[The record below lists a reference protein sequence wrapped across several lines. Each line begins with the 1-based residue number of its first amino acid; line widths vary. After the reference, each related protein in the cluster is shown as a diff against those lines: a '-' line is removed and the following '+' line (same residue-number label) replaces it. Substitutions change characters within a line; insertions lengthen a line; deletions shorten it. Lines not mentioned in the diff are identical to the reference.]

1 MLARERAVAVDRGVA
16 TPGFRTADFLV
27 VSTCVYRPVRLHETC
42 MRVPSSCT
50 RSPQDP
56 ADDVVMEAEWEQRPV
71 FPVRSCRRRSSLED
85 RLIARML
92 APWLDGELARGLG
105 TSLSEAHAARAAQ
118 LTTKHTRRAVAVSL
132 DRLVDRAENPR
143 RGFLTWVVQ
152 PCPEQ
157 VLEAVPLIVSIRSR
171 LRSTEPL
178 NAEAVARL
186 KSLLSDRAG
195 PCYVRSDPGALSAAL
210 RDVSEALEV
219 EH

>member
-1 MLARERAVAVDRGVA
+1 MVVDLR
-16 TPGFRTADFLV
+16 
-27 VSTCVYRPVRLHETC
+27 VSAY
-42 MRVPSSCT
+42 PSSRNLYAGAEFLHKLST
-50 RSPQDP
+50 GP
-56 ADDVVMEAEWEQRPV
+56 ADDLVVEAEWEQRPV
-71 FPVRSCRRRSSLED
+71 FPVGWRRRRSSLED

-105 TSLSEAHAARAAQ
+105 TSLSEAHAARAEQ
-118 LTTKHTRRAVAVSL
+118 LTTKHTRRAMAVSL

-178 NAEAVARL
+178 NAAAVARL
-186 KSLLSDRAG
+186 KKLLSDRAG
-195 PCYVRSDPGALSAAL
+195 PCYVRCEPNALTAAL
-210 RDVSEALEV
+210 RYVSEALEA